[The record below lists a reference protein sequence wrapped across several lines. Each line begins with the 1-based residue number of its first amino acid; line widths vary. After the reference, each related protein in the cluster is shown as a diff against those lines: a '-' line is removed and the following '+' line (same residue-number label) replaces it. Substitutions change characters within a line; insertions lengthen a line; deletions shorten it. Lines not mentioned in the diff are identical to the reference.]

1 MSDTIKIYQNS
12 KAVYINR
19 SVAGGGGAGQDGNGI
34 VSITQPEPL
43 VLRIETNDFTDDF
56 QLFQGPQGIQGI
68 QGIQGVK
75 GDKGDKGDT
84 GNTGATGATG
94 ADGPSSLLPFINKQ
108 SFVDHLMPIGTN
120 GGVFT
125 TNFQASVRSGSGT
138 VAFRNNQTLGGGGQI
153 TLSKGVTGSS
163 DLIIR
168 RSSGLSGGRIG
179 TTPVDYVFCFYAD
192 ALPNG
197 TDNSVLRFCAQNDAT
212 SSITPANRTGV
223 YVDFAWQTDGVKATF
238 SCFNN
243 TVSTVVVDTLVL
255 ATGTLYCVRVRVSS
269 TTAQLFINGVLRQT
283 INTNLPVFAPIQ
295 MSVGLLRTGN
305 GVAISYTVD
314 ALASETTEPLNQY
327 TI

>member
-19 SVAGGGGAGQDGNGI
+19 SVAGSSTGGDGNGI
-34 VSITQPEPL
+34 VSITQPSDF
-43 VLRIETNDFTDDF
+43 VLRIETNDFTEDF
-56 QLFQGPQGIQGI
+56 ELFQGIQGE
-68 QGIQGVK
+68 K

-84 GNTGATGATG
+84 GNTG

-153 TLSKGVTGSS
+153 TLSKGTTGSS
-163 DLIIR
+163 DLVIR

-243 TVSTVVVDTLVL
+243 TVSTVVVDTLAL
-255 ATGTLYCVRVRVSS
+255 ATGTLYAVRIRVSS

-295 MSVGLLRTGN
+295 MSVGLLRTGS
-305 GVAISYTVD
+305 GVAVSYTID

-327 TI
+327 VL